1 MTNTIMINGQNL
13 LIREYQN
20 KRVVTFKDID
30 TVHGRP
36 EGTAGRNFRTNRN
49 YFIEGEDYFK
59 ITPDEFRRTIGNMD
73 LRQSNDVTLLTE
85 SGYLMLAKSFTDS
98 LAWTVQRQLVNGYF
112 RNQQSQTAI
121 VTITPEMA
129 VELLKHNHGNR
140 KINRANVRRIA
151 DDMLTGAYKLN
162 GETLKLYEDG
172 SLADGQHRLNA
183 CILANV
189 PFQTYIIKGIKRDV
203 LPTIDAGKTRNM
215 VDSLNMIG
223 CKIQPKLVPAMNY
236 YFNHAT
242 KLTANQAECL
252 WNAYESE
259 FELICDIL
267 SGSHHDYIFSQR
279 DFRAFIIHLVL
290 SEKWNENDL
299 RSFISGLKNKPTRET
314 SHEMTGYY
322 FRMWYDKKVH
332 NKLRDLKSCG
342 EKSKGLVTIDALC
355 TVAEAY
361 KNGKIA
367 KSFKWKNQAKS
378 VLDMGYGIAQSRF
391 AILNTE
397 NQKLLK

>member
-13 LIREYQN
+13 PIREYQN

-36 EGTAGRNFRTNRN
+36 EGTARRNFNTNKE
-49 YFIEGEDYFK
+49 YFIEGEDFYK
-59 ITPDEFRRTIGNMD
+59 ITPNEFRTAIGNMD
-73 LRQSNDVTLLTE
+73 LRQSNDVTLVTE

-189 PFQTYIIKGIKRDV
+189 PF
-203 LPTIDAGKTRNM
+203 
-215 VDSLNMIG
+215 
-223 CKIQPKLVPAMNY
+223 
-236 YFNHAT
+236 
-242 KLTANQAECL
+242 
-252 WNAYESE
+252 
-259 FELICDIL
+259 
-267 SGSHHDYIFSQR
+267 
-279 DFRAFIIHLVL
+279 
-290 SEKWNENDL
+290 
-299 RSFISGLKNKPTRET
+299 
-314 SHEMTGYY
+314 
-322 FRMWYDKKVH
+322 
-332 NKLRDLKSCG
+332 
-342 EKSKGLVTIDALC
+342 
-355 TVAEAY
+355 
-361 KNGKIA
+361 
-367 KSFKWKNQAKS
+367 
-378 VLDMGYGIAQSRF
+378 
-391 AILNTE
+391 
-397 NQKLLK
+397 